1 MTPVRTRARAI
12 DAIADGVKRGLAASK
27 FVRELAAGTDAESR
41 WQGRRKA
48 EMLATVADARALLSM
63 LERDAER
70 RDDDEALR
78 LLARLSTELACLARM
93 VDHEAAPLRVVRDDS
108 SKEERTP

>member
-41 WQGRRKA
+41 WQGRRRA
-48 EMLATVADARALLSM
+48 EMLATVADARALLSV

-70 RDDDEALR
+70 REDDDTLR
-78 LLARLSTELACLARM
+78 TLARLATELACLARM
-93 VDHEAAPLRVVRDDS
+93 LDHDGAALRVVRDDS
-108 SKEERTP
+108 KTGRTP

>member
-12 DAIADGVKRGLAASK
+12 DAIPDGVKRSMEASR
-27 FVRELAAGTDAESR
+27 FVRQLAEGNDAESR
-41 WQGRRKA
+41 WQARRQA
-48 EMLATVADARALLSM
+48 EQLATLAEARALLNM

-108 SKEERTP
+108 REGRTP